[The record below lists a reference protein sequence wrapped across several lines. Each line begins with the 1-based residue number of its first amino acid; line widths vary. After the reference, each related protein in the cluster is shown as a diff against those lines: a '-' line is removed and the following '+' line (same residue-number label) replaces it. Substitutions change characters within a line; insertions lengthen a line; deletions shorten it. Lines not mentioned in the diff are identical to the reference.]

1 ARQQARGLIPPLARG
16 PSWTNTHSK
25 PDSTS
30 SRSECTMALNPE
42 QKLWLDQVAKL
53 RKEERAR
60 DEAMLAVKGGSEK
73 AKERDLIKAKLEDH
87 LVASGRARG
96 SGTEAERAEKENTLA
111 NEVTERIELSAN
123 ATYVSEDVADVVLA
137 SYDLPTVPLTA
148 PVRTTFAARRPN
160 NVAL

>member
-1 ARQQARGLIPPLARG
+1 
-16 PSWTNTHSK
+16 
-25 PDSTS
+25 
-30 SRSECTMALNPE
+30 
-42 QKLWLDQVAKL
+42 
-53 RKEERAR
+53 R

-160 NVAL
+160 NVALQPAWDNAKKIYDTQLAAYRRDEKVRRVMIAAAPLKVAAESRLATFKSTKSTEYEGL